1 VTSQEDVVA
10 ALLVAEGLAVRPS
23 AGTANNWPVAIGS
36 MPTGGSLNNYIAV
49 YGTGADQDGRLH
61 RTQERV
67 EYPTFQ
73 VMVRGTDYPT
83 GRNKAKAIVAYFD
96 SISSLAPEGVTVD
109 AVSIEVYAVHVIT
122 TVTPVGEEE
131 NNKRWLFSVN
141 AKITFKEV

>member
-10 ALLVAEGLAVRPS
+10 ALLVAEGLAVRPN

-36 MPTGGSLNNYIAV
+36 MPAGPLNNYIAV

-73 VMVRGTDYPT
+73 VMVRGVNYQTA
-83 GRNKAKAIVAYFD
+83 RNKAKDIVTFFD

-109 AVSIEVYAVHVIT
+109 AISIEVYAVHVIT
-122 TVTPVGEEE
+122 NVTPVGEEE

>member
-1 VTSQEDVVA
+1 
-10 ALLVAEGLAVRPS
+10 
-23 AGTANNWPVAIGS
+23 
-36 MPTGGSLNNYIAV
+36 V

-73 VMVRGTDYPT
+73 VMVRGINYPT
-83 GRNKAKAIVAYFD
+83 GRNKAKDIVAYFD

-109 AVSIEVYAVHVIT
+109 AVSIEVYAVHVVT
-122 TVTPVGEEE
+122 TVTPVSEEE

>member
-1 VTSQEDVVA
+1 VSVSQEDVAA

-23 AGTANNWPVAIGS
+23 VGTANNWPVAIGS
-36 MPTGGSLNNYIAV
+36 MPAGPLNNYIAM
-49 YGTGADQDGRLH
+49 YGTGADQDGRLQQ
-61 RTQERV
+61 TGERV

-73 VMVRGTDYPT
+73 MMVRGTDYPT
-83 GRNKAKAIVAYFD
+83 GRNKAKAVVAYFD
-96 SISSLAPEGVTVD
+96 SIKSHAPEGVTVD
-109 AVSIEVYAVHVIT
+109 GIALEVAAVHVIT